1 MSFLKRTTSFVRFRL
16 NGISEDTKKGFEEK
30 LRQFAF
36 VPIDETAEKK
46 RYGWTSIDNAEDY
59 AFAFSSPRKGKYL
72 CFGFRYDERKIASAV
87 LKRQIGIALDQ
98 ERKELEKAGRKY
110 ISRERKKE
118 IAEQAKLRILAK
130 TLPVPAVF
138 DVIWDTETDCI
149 FFAGTGKK
157 ICDVFKAYF
166 LHTLGREEARTVFMD
181 AYSPAVLAE
190 TLIDRYENLTLDG
203 VEQTVFAGEGETA
216 AAEPAGKD
224 TVLGEEFLTWLWCKS
239 DRNCPFTHKNRNFYF
254 TFDSRLSVR
263 GYNGSNQVSASVSGA
278 FNPMFEARLGLE
290 KGKKVSSARL
300 AVGNSDETYQ
310 TGIKADSFAFFGLQT
325 PSFVAD
331 TEDTDSNILIKM
343 DFVQTVMQFF
353 DEAYKQFLLC
363 RLNEEKWQAEQAEI
377 KDWIMYCNK

>member
-16 NGISEDTKKGFEEK
+16 NGISEDTKKDFEEK

-36 VPIDETAEKK
+36 VPIDETAEEKG
-46 RYGWTSIDNAEDY
+46 YGWTSIDNAEDY

-118 IAEQAKLRILAK
+118 LAEQVKLRILAK

-157 ICDVFKAYF
+157 ICNTFWAYF
-166 LHTLGREEARTVFMD
+166 MYTLGRDEARTVSLELC
-181 AYSPAVLAE
+181 SPAVLAE
-190 TLIDRYENLTLDG
+190 KLMPDSAELDKI
-203 VEQTVFAGEGETA
+203 EPTFFAGGDVSEEM
-216 AAEPAGKD
+216 AGKD

-343 DFVQTVMQFF
+343 DFVQTAMQFF

-363 RLNEEKWQAEQAEI
+363 RLDEEKWQAEQAEI